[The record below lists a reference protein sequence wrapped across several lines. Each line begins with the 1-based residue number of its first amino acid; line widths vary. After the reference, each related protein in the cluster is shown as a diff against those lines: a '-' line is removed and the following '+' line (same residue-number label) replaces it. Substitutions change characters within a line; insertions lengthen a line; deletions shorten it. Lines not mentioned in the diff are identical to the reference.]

1 MSRQYMKLLLILV
14 NSVLKSTPLTDDEKA
29 QFTPEFIQKTAVIAE
44 KHKLLPIVANAL
56 IANKMLDPSDELFV
70 KLRKLQLAQV
80 YKAERMEYELG
91 RMCDELE
98 KAGIEFV
105 PLKGSVVRRLY
116 PEPWMRTSCDI
127 DILVKKEDIEK
138 AVTVLTDRLE
148 YLKNGESFHDI
159 KFKTP
164 SKINIELHFNLIE
177 DEVRDSI
184 TAVLDD
190 AWQHTAPI
198 EGHRCYMQF
207 DNEFFV
213 LYHIIHMAKHMTLGG
228 CGIRPFID
236 LWLIRKNLKF
246 DDGMLNEMF
255 KRSSVMQFAAVSYRL
270 CDIWF
275 ANIPHDELTLEA
287 EEFILR
293 GGVFGTTGNSAAIQR
308 GEGKSKGKQF
318 LKLMFLP
325 SESLKLIYPNLK
337 KHPWL
342 LPFYQVKRWF
352 RVFDRSKRN
361 KIAQRVDA
369 NDRISDETVD
379 RVAKLMS
386 DLELN

>member
-1 MSRQYMKLLLILV
+1 
-14 NSVLKSTPLTDDEKA
+14 
-29 QFTPEFIQKTAVIAE
+29 
-44 KHKLLPIVANAL
+44 
-56 IANKMLDPSDELFV
+56 
-70 KLRKLQLAQV
+70 
-80 YKAERMEYELG
+80 
-91 RMCDELE
+91 
-98 KAGIEFV
+98 
-105 PLKGSVVRRLY
+105 
-116 PEPWMRTSCDI
+116 
-127 DILVKKEDIEK
+127 
-138 AVTVLTDRLE
+138 
-148 YLKNGESFHDI
+148 
-159 KFKTP
+159 
-164 SKINIELHFNLIE
+164 
-177 DEVRDSI
+177 
-184 TAVLDD
+184 
-190 AWQHTAPI
+190 
-198 EGHRCYMQF
+198 MQF

-255 KRSSVMQFAAVSYRL
+255 KRSSVLQFAAVSYRL

>member
-1 MSRQYMKLLLILV
+1 MSRKYMNLLLTLV
-14 NSVLKSTPLTDDEKA
+14 NSVLKGTPLTDDEKA
-29 QFTPEFIQKTAVIAE
+29 QFTPELIQKTAVIAE
-44 KHKLLPIVANAL
+44 KHKLLPVVANAL
-56 IANKMLDPSDELFV
+56 IVNKMLDPSDELFV
-70 KLRKLQLAQV
+70 KFRKLQLGQV
-80 YKAERMEYELG
+80 YRTERMEYELG
-91 RMCDELE
+91 CMCDELE

-105 PLKGSVVRRLY
+105 PLKGSVVRKLY

-127 DILVKKEDIEK
+127 DILVKKEDIEN
-138 AVTVLTDRLE
+138 AATVLTDKLE
-148 YLKNGESFHDI
+148 YLRIGESFHDI

-164 SKINIELHFNLIE
+164 SKVNIELHFDLIE
-177 DEVRDSI
+177 DHVKDNI

-198 EGHRCYMQF
+198 EGHRCHMQF

-213 LYHIIHMAKHMTLGG
+213 LYHIIHMAKHMKHGG

-236 LWLIRKNLKF
+236 LWLVRKNFKLN
-246 DDGMLNEMF
+246 DDVLNEMF
-255 KRSSVMQFAAVSYRL
+255 RRSSVLQFAAVSYRL

-275 ANIPHDELTLEA
+275 ANIPHDQLTLEA

-308 GEGKSKGKQF
+308 GKGKCKGKQF
-318 LKLMFLP
+318 LNLMFLP
-325 SESLKLIYPNLK
+325 SENLKLIYPNLK

-352 RVFDRSKRN
+352 RVFDHSKRG
-361 KIAQRVDA
+361 KITQRVDA
-369 NDRISDETVD
+369 NDRISNETVD
-379 RVAKLMS
+379 RVTKLLN